1 LNGALNPGVGAELTI
16 VLPGLA
22 GPDVPGGERG
32 AADALQAASALTEA
46 VHLPGLTALLEFA
59 RDEHDAFASP
69 TADGLLAEAFNI
81 PRDAD
86 GQWCAAAVARQGA
99 SGDARDRHWMRAD
112 PVHLHADMGR
122 LIVFP
127 PVMLGLDCAESRAIC
142 EWMNGHEHFPGPALD
157 AVSGTCWLIEV
168 DARASRMRT
177 FAPSVVHGED
187 ADRFLPA
194 GEDAPRWHARM
205 NEMQMLLN
213 QCPLNQARAAR
224 GEPVVNSVWFWGA
237 GALPLPSLW
246 PLPGSAGSPY
256 TQVHGDHDLLAGLA
270 DCVGLR
276 ARALPDDGAQW
287 LRDAPAQGAQLLV
300 LDDMQLAACAA
311 DVGAWQLALHTLDER
326 WLQPIATALRRGVWQ
341 RITLHAGGGAS
352 VVIHRPGPLRWL
364 RRRRGLADALSRL
377 RQVRSQGGTRPADDA
392 KLDPEI
398 QAHSPVADT

>member
-1 LNGALNPGVGAELTI
+1 M

-22 GPDVPGGERG
+22 GPDTSG
-32 AADALQAASALTEA
+32 ADDTLQAARALTEA

-59 RDEHDAFASP
+59 REEDDAFVSP
-69 TADGLLAEAFNI
+69 TADGLLAEAFSM

-86 GQWCAAAVARQGA
+86 GQWCAGAVARQGA
-99 SGDARDRHWMRAD
+99 LRDARDRHWMRAD

-127 PVMLGLDCAESRAIC
+127 PAMLGLDCAEGRAIC
-142 EWMNGHEHFPGPALD
+142 EWMNGHEYFPGPALD

-187 ADRFLPA
+187 ADRFLPS
-194 GEDAPRWHARM
+194 GEDAPRWHTRM

-224 GEPVVNSVWFWGA
+224 GELVVNSVWFWGA

-246 PLPGSAGSPY
+246 PSLWPSPGGAGSPY
-256 TQVHGDHDLLAGLA
+256 AQVHGDHDLLAGLA

-287 LRDAPAQGAQLLV
+287 LRDVPAQGAQLLV

-311 DVGAWQLALHTLDER
+311 DVGAWQLALHTLDQR
-326 WLQPIATALRRGVWQ
+326 WLQPIAAALRRGVWQ

-352 VVIHRPGPLRWL
+352 VVIHRPGPMHWL

-377 RQVRSQGGTRPADDA
+377 RQVRSQGGTRPAGDA
-392 KLDPEI
+392 KFQTRS
-398 QAHSPVADT
+398 QAYSPVTDT